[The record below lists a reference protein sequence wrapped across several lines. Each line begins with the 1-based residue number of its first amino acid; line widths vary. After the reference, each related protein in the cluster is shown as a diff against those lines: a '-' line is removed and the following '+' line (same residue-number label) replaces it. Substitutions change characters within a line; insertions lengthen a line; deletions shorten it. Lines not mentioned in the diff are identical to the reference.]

1 MVSGVTISTTSVYWY
16 QERPGQAIQHLLHI
30 FSNNTVKRESG
41 ILLSKFEAHM
51 TPETSTSTLTVHNVR
66 EQDSATYYC
75 ALWDMHDRRLDG
87 DLFPKPTIFF
97 PSVEEVKLH
106 MAGTHLCL
114 LQKFFPDAIKV
125 QWKEKNGNTILESQ
139 QGDIIKTNDTYMKF
153 SWLTL
158 TKKAMDKEHVCIV
171 KHENNKGGRDQEILF
186 SSVKK

>member
-1 MVSGVTISTTSVYWY
+1 
-16 QERPGQAIQHLLHI
+16 
-30 FSNNTVKRESG
+30 
-41 ILLSKFEAHM
+41 
-51 TPETSTSTLTVHNVR
+51 
-66 EQDSATYYC
+66 
-75 ALWDMHDRRLDG
+75 
-87 DLFPKPTIFF
+87 
-97 PSVEEVKLH
+97 

-158 TKKAMDKEHVCIV
+158 TKEAMDKEHVCIV

-186 SSVKK
+186 SSVNKGTRS

>member
-1 MVSGVTISTTSVYWY
+1 
-16 QERPGQAIQHLLHI
+16 
-30 FSNNTVKRESG
+30 
-41 ILLSKFEAHM
+41 
-51 TPETSTSTLTVHNVR
+51 
-66 EQDSATYYC
+66 
-75 ALWDMHDRRLDG
+75 
-87 DLFPKPTIFF
+87 
-97 PSVEEVKLH
+97 

-186 SSVKK
+186 SSVKKEIAKKACMKKESDTLQLQFASTSAYYTYLLLLLKSVIYFSIIAFCVFKRTDIFSDWKIF